1 MPSRYRAELS
11 NPIRPGEV
19 LLLQLNSATL
29 LSFSVK
35 GLKSIMSSIHYT
47 VPTSSP
53 ESAVTQPGNGQDE
66 SFIPHFQ
73 KRIHHKG
80 RMKEQRSQNKVV
92 FVFFYFLFLK

>member
-1 MPSRYRAELS
+1 
-11 NPIRPGEV
+11 
-19 LLLQLNSATL
+19 
-29 LSFSVK
+29 
-35 GLKSIMSSIHYT
+35 MSSIHYT

-73 KRIHHKG
+73 KQIHHKG

-92 FVFFYFLFLK
+92 FVFFYFLFLKWKKEWFLIGNFKPTLHVHKKPQG